1 MNPHKRTGF
10 LYHPDYLKHDTGYGH
25 PEHSQR
31 LVAILEAVRNSD
43 IWNDLILIEPTPAT
57 IDQIKYIHDSRYVE
71 AVKQM
76 CDSGGGYIDYDTPI
90 SAESFNAALLAAGAM
105 LRGID
110 AIIAREIDNA
120 FALVRPPGHHATPQ
134 IGMGFCIFNNVAI
147 AARYIQREH
156 NLPKILIIDWDLH
169 HGNGTQDAFYDDPT
183 VFYFSIHQSPFY
195 PGTGRSDETGMEA
208 GIESTLNFPIRAGT
222 RSEDYI
228 EIFEQQL
235 KPAALEFQPDFI
247 LISAGFDAHQLDPL
261 GGLCMTEEGFGIL
274 TDIACEIANTTCN
287 GRLVSVL
294 EGGYSLD
301 GLSKSVVVHLKHL
314 TSSAEVLNEMKD
326 PRDKEIE
333 D

>member
-25 PEHSQR
+25 PECSQR

-76 CDSGGGYIDYDTPI
+76 CDSGGGYIDYDTTI
-90 SAESFNAALLAAGAM
+90 SAESFNVALLAAGAV

-110 AIIAREIDNA
+110 ATIAGDIDNA

-183 VFYFSIHQSPFY
+183 VLYFSIHQSPFY
-195 PGTGRSDETGMEA
+195 PGTGRFNETGA
-208 GIESTLNFPIRAGT
+208 GAGVEFTLNFPVRTG
-222 RSEDYI
+222 SQPENYV

-261 GGLCMTEEGFGIL
+261 GGLCMTEKGFGKL

-287 GRLVSVL
+287 CRLVSVL

-314 TSSAEVLNEMKD
+314 MNPSFVKTHVF
-326 PRDKEIE
+326 
-333 D
+333 

>member
-25 PEHSQR
+25 PECSQR

-76 CDSGGGYIDYDTPI
+76 CDSGGGYIDYDTTI
-90 SAESFNAALLAAGAM
+90 SAESFNVALLAAGAV

-110 AIIAREIDNA
+110 ATIAGDIDNA

-183 VFYFSIHQSPFY
+183 VLYFSIHQSPFY
-195 PGTGRSDETGMEA
+195 PGTGRFNETGA
-208 GIESTLNFPIRAGT
+208 GAGVEFTLNFPVRTG
-222 RSEDYI
+222 SQPENYV

-261 GGLCMTEEGFGIL
+261 GGIGMTEEGFGEL
-274 TDIACEIANTTCN
+274 TDIACEIANATCN

-301 GLSKSVVVHLKHL
+301 GLSKSVVIHLKYL
-314 TSSAEVLNEMKD
+314 TSSEEVLNEMKNL
-326 PRDKEIE
+326 RDKEIE